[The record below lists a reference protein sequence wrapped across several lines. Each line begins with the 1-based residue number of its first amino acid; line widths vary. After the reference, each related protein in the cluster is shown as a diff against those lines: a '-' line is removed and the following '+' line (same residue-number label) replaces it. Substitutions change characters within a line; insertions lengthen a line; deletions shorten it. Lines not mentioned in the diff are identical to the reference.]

1 MTVGPLLWLLAF
13 DFVVCVIYWLATS
26 VFGMTAPD
34 KLMKVMIGL
43 VILINVV
50 VVLVW
55 LLGVFGVAPSA
66 FMQGPYKR

>member
-1 MTVGPLLWLLAF
+1 MNVGPLVWLLIF

-26 VFGMTAPD
+26 VFGVTAPD

-50 VVLVW
+50 IVLFW
-55 LLGVFGVAPSA
+55 LLNLFGVAPGNLL
-66 FMQGPYKR
+66 QGPSHR